1 MSTHIS
7 EPTLLYSIAVLQRKQ
22 NVENTDSD
30 HRLVARSTT
39 AIPPER
45 RCESRMDYRW
55 MCSYEMVDALE
66 KESFVIEQGEAL
78 ALNRSTEG
86 TLLFMCR
93 APHVK
98 QLIEVHSSRSG
109 WGRTVTI
116 FETRWAKPV
125 PVESQ
130 GNLYLVGCRRIF
142 GPCHYLSF

>member
-7 EPTLLYSIAVLQRKQ
+7 EPTLLYSVAVLQRKQ
-22 NVENTDSD
+22 NVENADSD
-30 HRLVARSTT
+30 DRLVAMSST
-39 AIPPER
+39 AITPER

-130 GNLYLVGCRRIF
+130 GDLYLVGCRRIF

>member
-7 EPTLLYSIAVLQRKQ
+7 EPTLLYSVAVLQRKQ
-22 NVENTDSD
+22 NVENADSD
-30 HRLVARSTT
+30 DRLVAMSST

-109 WGRTVTI
+109 WGRTVTN
-116 FETRWAKPV
+116 FETRWGKPV

-130 GNLYLVGCRRIF
+130 EDLSLVGCRRIF